1 MDKLTIRDIDVSG
14 RRVLVRVDFNV
25 PLDEKTGKIT
35 DDSRIRATLPTI
47 EYLIARQVK
56 VILCSHLGRPGGKVV
71 DKLRLTVVAQRLSQ
85 ILGKQVG
92 VTKNCIGSETKK
104 SVANLRSGDV
114 IFLENLR
121 FHSAEERDNPVFA
134 QALAKLADIYV
145 NDAFGTSHR
154 SHASIVRVADYL
166 PSVAGLL
173 LERELETLGSILENP
188 ARPFCGLLGGAK
200 VSDKVEMLENILN
213 RVDSLLIGG
222 GMAATFLKAK
232 SYEVGLSLIEA
243 DSLDTVVGLIDKA
256 SKNGVRILLPVD
268 VIVADGLDAEAKV
281 KVVSVENVS
290 PRSKIVDIGPQT
302 IKNFSEELQKC
313 KTIFWNG
320 PMGIYEIPQF
330 AEGTKAIARL
340 LAGLDAATIIGGGST
355 AEIVIEMKLASKIT
369 FVSTG
374 GGATLRY
381 LSDKKLPGVEVL
393 LDKKLDKDW
402 KEKRLT
408 SDIIELIKPISR
420 SSLTRIVLLVIDG
433 LGGLPNP
440 QTGKTELETANTP
453 NLDKLATRGICGLI
467 DPVSPGITPG
477 SAPGHLALFG
487 YDPVTFNI
495 GRGVLE
501 AIGVDFDLQQG
512 DIAARGNF
520 CTVDET
526 SLITDRR
533 AGRISTEKC
542 AELCQLLNG
551 VLIEGV
557 KLFVYPVKEHRF
569 IAVFR
574 GEGLVSDISDSDPQ
588 QIGLAPKIVTALRP
602 EAAKMAGIINQFIA
616 QAKET
621 LAEHY
626 PVNML
631 LLRGFSQRPQFP
643 TMGEIYK
650 LKPAAIASYPMYRG
664 LAKLVGM
671 EVLKTGST
679 IEDEFITL
687 KQNYANY
694 DFFFLHIKGTD
705 SAGED
710 GDFEGKVRVI
720 EEVDSALPSLTSL
733 ESDVIVVTGDHST
746 PALLKGH
753 SWHPVPILLYSK
765 WCRPDRETEFSES
778 ACVYGG
784 LGRFPGQ
791 QIMTL
796 AMANALKLDKFGA

>member
-14 RRVLVRVDFNV
+14 KRVLVRVDFNV

-47 EYLIARQVK
+47 EYLINRQVK
-56 VILCSHLGRPGGKVV
+56 VILCSHLGRPEGKVV

-92 VTKNCIGSETKK
+92 VTKNCIGAETRK
-104 SVANLRSGDV
+104 SVASLKSGDV
-114 IFLENLR
+114 LFLENLR
-121 FHSAEERDNPVFA
+121 FHSAEERDSAVFA
-134 QALAKLADIYV
+134 QALSKLADIYV

-173 LERELETLGSILENP
+173 LEKELETLGSILESP
-188 ARPFCGLLGGAK
+188 AHLFSVLLGGAK
-200 VSDKVEMLENILN
+200 ISDKVGMLENIMN

-232 SYEVGLSLIEA
+232 SYEVGQSLIEA
-243 DSLDTVVGLIDKA
+243 DRLDTAVGLMEKA
-256 SKNGVRILLPVD
+256 SKNGARILLPVD
-268 VIVADGLDAEAKV
+268 VIVANELDDEAEV
-281 KVVSVENVS
+281 KIVSVENIS
-290 PRSKIVDIGPQT
+290 PHSKIVDIGPQT
-302 IKNFSEELQKC
+302 IQNFSEELHKC

-320 PMGIYEIPQF
+320 PMGIYETPQF
-330 AEGTKAIARL
+330 AEGTRAMARL
-340 LAGLDAATIIGGGST
+340 LAGLNATTIIGGGST
-355 AEIVIEMKLASKIT
+355 SEIVNDMKLANKMT

-374 GGATLRY
+374 GGATLRF
-381 LSDKKLPGVEVL
+381 LSDKTLPGVEVL
-393 LDKKLDKDW
+393 LDKKPDKDL

-408 SDIIELIKPISR
+408 TDLIELIKPISR
-420 SSLTRIVLLVIDG
+420 SSPTKIVLLVIDG

-440 QTGKTELETANTP
+440 QTDKTELETANTP
-453 NLDKLATRGICGLI
+453 NLDNLATRGICGLI

-487 YDPVTFNI
+487 YDPITFNI

-501 AIGVDFDLQQG
+501 AIGIGFDLQQG
-512 DIAARGNF
+512 DLAARGNF

-526 SLITDRR
+526 GLIIDRR

-542 AELCQLLNG
+542 AKLCQLLDG
-551 VLIEGV
+551 MLIDEV
-557 KLFVYPVKEHRF
+557 KLFVYPVKEHRL
-569 IAVFR
+569 IVVFR
-574 GEGLVSDISDSDPQ
+574 GNGFVSELSDSDPQ
-588 QIGLAPKIVTALRP
+588 QTGVAPEVVTALRP
-602 EAAKMAGIINQFIA
+602 EATRMASIVNQFTV
-616 QAKET
+616 QAKAT

-626 PVNML
+626 PANML
-631 LLRGFSQRPQFP
+631 LLRGFSQLPQFP
-643 TMGEIYK
+643 SFGEVYK

-664 LAKLVGM
+664 LANLVGM
-671 EVLKTGST
+671 EVLETGST
-679 IEDEFITL
+679 IEDEFATL
-687 KQNYANY
+687 KQNYTNY

-710 GDFEGKVRVI
+710 GDFDRKVRVI
-720 EEVDSALPSLTSL
+720 EEVDNALPSLTGL
-733 ESDVIVVTGDHST
+733 EPDVVVVTGDHST

-765 WCRPDRETEFSES
+765 WCRPDRVSEFSES

-784 LGRFPGQ
+784 LGRFLGKH
-791 QIMTL
+791 IMTL
-796 AMANALKLDKFGA
+796 AMANALKLSKFGA